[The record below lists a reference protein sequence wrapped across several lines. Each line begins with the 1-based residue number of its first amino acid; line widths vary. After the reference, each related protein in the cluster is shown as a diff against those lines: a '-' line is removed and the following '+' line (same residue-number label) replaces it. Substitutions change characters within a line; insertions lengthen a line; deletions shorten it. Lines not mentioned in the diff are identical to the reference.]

1 MISGLRSDGIDT
13 FIRVAAHPET
23 PSVTNTAA
31 PTEIRVMAGAANEP
45 NVSATIVSTARTV
58 NTSTM
63 WT

>member
-1 MISGLRSDGIDT
+1 MT
-13 FIRVAAHPET
+13 VAAHPET

-31 PTEIRVMAGAANEP
+31 PTEISVRAGAAKEP

-58 NTSTM
+58 TASTM